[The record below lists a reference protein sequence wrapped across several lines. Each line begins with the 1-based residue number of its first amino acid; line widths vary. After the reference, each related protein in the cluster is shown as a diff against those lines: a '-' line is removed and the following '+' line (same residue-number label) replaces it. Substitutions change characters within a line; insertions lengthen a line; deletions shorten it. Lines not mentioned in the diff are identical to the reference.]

1 MTIEDIIRKVIREE
15 LASLKVTPTFTSND
29 VTPVEAVVHTPEPE
43 PEEMSDFFEEPSTPE
58 ITNTTELLEYL
69 KANCTPVQAKRA
81 KDVVV
86 GLGYERV
93 SLVPDSRAQ
102 AVLEQILL
110 EVFN

>member
-15 LASLKVTPTFTSND
+15 LSVLDLVQKTSAHI
-29 VTPVEAVVHTPEPE
+29 VHEAQPE
-43 PEEMSDFFEEPSTPE
+43 PEEMSDFFEEPEPPE
-58 ITNTTELLEYL
+58 ITNTLELLEYL

-86 GLGYERV
+86 NLGYERV
-93 SLVPDSRAQ
+93 SIVPNDKVQ
-102 AVLEQILL
+102 EVLAAILL